1 MGENEG
7 AGSPSDDEKRP
18 LSGHAIDL
26 GRNHSMQKEQQE
38 PMLRK
43 EVGQSKQQKEK
54 PRKLDQCQRDKL
66 LPDRDEGVGWGQI
79 IEGLVGHGKWF
90 GSH

>member
-7 AGSPSDDEKRP
+7 AGPPWDDKKRL

-26 GRNHSMQKEQQE
+26 GRSRSMQKEQQE

-43 EVGQSKQQKEK
+43 EVGQSEQQKENQGN
-54 PRKLDQCQRDKL
+54 LIS
-66 LPDRDEGVGWGQI
+66 VGGISCYQT
-79 IEGLVGHGKWF
+79 GARG
-90 GSH
+90 

>member
-7 AGSPSDDEKRP
+7 AGPPWDDKKRP

-26 GRNHSMQKEQQE
+26 GRSHSMQKEQQE

-43 EVGQSKQQKEK
+43 EVGQSEQQKEN
-54 PRKLDQCQRDKL
+54 QRNL
-66 LPDRDEGVGWGQI
+66 ISVGGMSCYQT
-79 IEGLVGHGKWF
+79 GMRG
-90 GSH
+90 

>member
-7 AGSPSDDEKRP
+7 VGPPWDDKRP

-43 EVGQSKQQKEK
+43 EVGQSKQQKENQGNLINV
-54 PRKLDQCQRDKL
+54 RRINCYQRGM
-66 LPDRDEGVGWGQI
+66 RG
-79 IEGLVGHGKWF
+79 
-90 GSH
+90 